1 MVPDEKSKALQ
12 CFYYGQ
18 KKIRKLHNYL
28 SVPNHSRKKNV
39 LHSLSAFKKRFHV
52 TKENQIQHYFT
63 HMRI

>member
-28 SVPNHSRKKNV
+28 SVPNHSRKKCV
-39 LHSLSAFKKRFHV
+39 ALPLSL
-52 TKENQIQHYFT
+52 
-63 HMRI
+63 